1 MRSTDFDLFP
11 QVRAL
16 LFHDAGQAFTED
28 ERMSFRQLRTSTGAE
43 LRVTVPMIGVPFR
56 LIYAW
61 NIYRDPSQPARTFK
75 FAVGTTF

>member
-1 MRSTDFDLFP
+1 
-11 QVRAL
+11 
-16 LFHDAGQAFTED
+16 
-28 ERMSFRQLRTSTGAE
+28 MSFRQLRTSTGAE